1 MVIEFDATANYHRP
15 LAYCLGQC
23 GFELRLPPLPAVA
36 RTQMH
41 GTTPGRQRNVSLTH
55 DSARPYEQEM
65 VSKIHSRDI
74 ALFSCDASAS

>member
-1 MVIEFDATANYHRP
+1 MVIEFDATGNYHRP

-41 GTTPGRQRNVSLTH
+41 CTTPGRQRNVSLTQ